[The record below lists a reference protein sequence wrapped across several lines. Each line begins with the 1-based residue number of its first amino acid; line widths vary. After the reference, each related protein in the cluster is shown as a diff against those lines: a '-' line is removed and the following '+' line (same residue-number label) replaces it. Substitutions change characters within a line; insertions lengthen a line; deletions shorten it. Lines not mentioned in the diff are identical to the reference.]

1 MLQIIIIINV
11 PLQMCRLLQC
21 IVDRKMT
28 QRNIEKYISD
38 VRSLTDLE
46 PIKVIK
52 EGMVEKKGQGM
63 AVLMWHK

>member
-1 MLQIIIIINV
+1 MLQIIIIINI